1 MSAAATAQ
9 VLYKKNGGIFVL
21 SKDKK
26 TLSWTPTGATS
37 PTLTI
42 NTAQITN
49 LQQTPP
55 EKPKVM
61 LKIFVQQPG
70 ESEATAHTFQFTSAT
85 SARDEADVF
94 KDALSVVLTA
104 VNASRAA
111 ALPQRDAAQGQ
122 SAAMTIANALSAGRG
137 TAVWEDD
144 ERLLSDVR
152 LQQSLMRD
160 NPDLQKT
167 FLEAR
172 QIKPD
177 SLSLTQFTKQFW
189 TSRIHLLRAYA
200 LSQSQSKGSSSVFS
214 EIKVSHGMSITADHI
229 RAIFEQY
236 PVMRIIYDE
245 VVPKRIKSEADFWSR
260 FFQSQ
265 LYNTLRG
272 MKVDRQRDAKDPL
285 LDSEYL
291 DHPGVRGERMTSTEL
306 HIAKFIDLEGNEENH
321 SQRQG
326 NRPDQELRQSTLD
339 KAPIIRRLNALSE
352 KLMASVRPSD
362 TEANAPAGMDEL
374 GYEQLRLR
382 DLAGE
387 AELRPIELNIRDQS
401 RFFSTSTMTKQEPSV
416 TAMKGIDPNKS
427 IQTVT
432 ADLHTHLGPD
442 AKPVNLDLFDEINEM
457 DEEMAENSTDHEISG
472 SEFAAKHILT
482 LTIAHREQIQQSTT
496 ETTTDTDRARS
507 GLTKDLYDR
516 LSLTHATTLEFL
528 RQFYTAFLSGDAKR
542 VDEVASL
549 VESLNRSLER
559 INALAADAQSERAAK
574 MKQLEHQAREMERK
588 TGRKIRVDY
597 EKLSGGETA
606 VKQLLSGVLM
616 TLTVAVNQYKTAYE
630 EQTRQSRS

>member
-9 VLYKKNGGIFVL
+9 VLYKKNGGIFIL

-26 TLSWTPTGATS
+26 TLSWTPTGAAS
-37 PTLTI
+37 PSLTI

-55 EKPKVM
+55 DKPKVM

-70 ESEATAHTFQFTSAT
+70 ESEAIAHTFQFTSAT
-85 SARDEADVF
+85 GARDEADVF

-291 DHPGVRGERMTSTEL
+291 DHPGVRGERMTSAEL

-374 GYEQLRLR
+374 EYEQLRLR

-432 ADLHTHLGPD
+432 ADLHAHLGPD
-442 AKPVNLDLFDEINEM
+442 ATPVDLDLFDEVDEM
-457 DEEMAENSTDHEISG
+457 DEEMADNSNEHEISG
-472 SEFAAKHILT
+472 SEFAAKHILA
-482 LTIAHREQIQQSTT
+482 LTTAHREQIQQSNT

-507 GLTKDLYDR
+507 GLTKELYDR